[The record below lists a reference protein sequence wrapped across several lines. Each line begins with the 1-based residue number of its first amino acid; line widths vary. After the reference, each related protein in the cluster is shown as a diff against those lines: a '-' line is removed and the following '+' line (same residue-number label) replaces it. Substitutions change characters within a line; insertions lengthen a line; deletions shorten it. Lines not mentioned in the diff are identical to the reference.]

1 MDLMDDE
8 PKEGDL
14 IRYHGHTRPLR
25 KAEADR
31 IRELVLKLR
40 LNEPSRMRRPGSGT
54 GQSARSA
61 RRP

>member
-31 IRELVLKLR
+31 IRDLVQKLR
-40 LNEPSRMRRPGSGT
+40 LNEPGRLRRPSRGE
-54 GQSARSA
+54 GQ
-61 RRP
+61 